1 MSELTITLAGSE
13 EKAEF
18 SGGNAW
24 LRNDGTDIIYAAK
37 SAGISAGADGVVA
50 IPAGQSAPVYGAN
63 GTVFLLGTGSVQLI
77 GSDYS
82 TNPFKTSAQSG
93 GSGAD
98 SVARAAIS
106 AHAGNTDIHVT
117 AAEKAAW
124 NGKAD
129 KSDIPTKVGELD
141 NDSGFITSPDGG
153 NAAQLGGI
161 PASELD
167 RVRCA
172 VVGGVKAGVQW
183 TGVDATKGDTTI
195 RMQVDADYDKMFLF
209 KSTDGQ
215 ETWTEIEINADTVDG
230 KHASEM
236 LQNLGYFNS
245 GNLLNYALVEKTSGF
260 VFVGNEVTG
269 MPYDNTYW
277 FVSIEHTAN
286 HCKITATDINNHRKT
301 FNIVYNDTLS
311 KWDEWINIADG
322 GNADTLNGL
331 HANEIASNPNLLINP
346 DSRINQRGESSY
358 SAVGYTVDRWQAARD
373 VSSTTGDF
381 TITPTADGLII
392 DNQTDGLIAIGQK
405 VENFTELFGKTLTL
419 SASVGGNAVSAT
431 GTAVNADGT
440 ILRADTDF
448 GFISV
453 YIKEN
458 TRLGAHI
465 YVNSGATAVLDW
477 IKLEIGEKATPFV
490 PPDPATELAKCQRY
504 YQIRTTNDIDPLDL
518 RPSMRTITDIKQ
530 VTGGYAYVAE
540 L

>member
-18 SGGNAW
+18 SVGNAW
-24 LRNDGTDIIYAAK
+24 LRNDGTDTIYAAK
-37 SAGISAGADGVVA
+37 SAGVAAGADGVIA

-63 GTVFLLGTGSVQLI
+63 GTVYLLGTGSVQLI

-117 AAEKAAW
+117 ATEKAIW
-124 NGKAD
+124 NDKAD
-129 KSDIPTKVGELD
+129 LNQTLRNLTFWSEGDIKDKSL
-141 NDSGFITSPDGG
+141 
-153 NAAQLGGI
+153 
-161 PASELD
+161 AS
-167 RVRCA
+167 A
-172 VVGGVKAGVQW
+172 
-183 TGVDATKGDTTI
+183 
-195 RMQVDADYDKMFLF
+195 
-209 KSTDGQ
+209 
-215 ETWTEIEINADTVDG
+215 
-230 KHASEM
+230 
-236 LQNLGYFNS
+236 
-245 GNLLNYALVEKTSGF
+245 SGF

-277 FVSIEHTAN
+277 FASIEHTTN

-346 DSRINQRGESSY
+346 NFKINQRGSDEYSSEDYCVDGWRIYKDGKVTKSDSGIVISLKDGATTNGILYQKNEVLADYVGKEITLSVSVDGTMY
-358 SAVGYTVDRWQAARD
+358 SGNIVVPASGASAKTVMTPHGEWYLYHLSNNIIQVACLVREANTD
-373 VSSTTGDF
+373 VV
-381 TITPTADGLII
+381 
-392 DNQTDGLIAIGQK
+392 NWVK
-405 VENFTELFGKTLTL
+405 VEIG
-419 SASVGGNAVSAT
+419 SVAT
-431 GTAVNADGT
+431 Q
-440 ILRADTDF
+440 
-448 GFISV
+448 
-453 YIKEN
+453 
-458 TRLGAHI
+458 
-465 YVNSGATAVLDW
+465 
-477 IKLEIGEKATPFV
+477 FV

-504 YQIRTTNDIDPLDL
+504 LTVLPSGRYGRAVFVGTNAMQFECDLPVTMRIKPTVVSGTFGTIALNQSSTSQAVTDYTTEILSLKNNLLLLQLSKTNGASDCALFA
-518 RPSMRTITDIKQ
+518 TDKILLS
-530 VTGGYAYVAE
+530 AE

>member
-18 SGGNAW
+18 SGSNAW
-24 LRNDGTDIIYAAK
+24 LRNDSTDTVYAAK
-37 SAGISAGADGVVA
+37 TAGISAGADGVIA

-106 AHAGNTDIHVT
+106 AHAGNADIHVT
-117 AAEKAAW
+117 AAEKAIW
-124 NGKAD
+124 NDKAD
-129 KSDIPTKVGELD
+129 LNQTLRNLTFWSEGDIKDKSL
-141 NDSGFITSPDGG
+141 
-153 NAAQLGGI
+153 
-161 PASELD
+161 AS
-167 RVRCA
+167 A
-172 VVGGVKAGVQW
+172 
-183 TGVDATKGDTTI
+183 
-195 RMQVDADYDKMFLF
+195 
-209 KSTDGQ
+209 
-215 ETWTEIEINADTVDG
+215 
-230 KHASEM
+230 
-236 LQNLGYFNS
+236 
-245 GNLLNYALVEKTSGF
+245 SGF

-346 DSRINQRGESSY
+346 NFKINQRGSDEYSSEDYCVDGWRIYKDGKVTKTDSGIVISLKDGATTNGILYQKNEVLADYVGKEITLSVSVDGTMY
-358 SAVGYTVDRWQAARD
+358 SGNIVVPASGASAKTVMTPHGEWYLYHLSNNIIQVACLVREANTD
-373 VSSTTGDF
+373 VV
-381 TITPTADGLII
+381 
-392 DNQTDGLIAIGQK
+392 NWVK
-405 VENFTELFGKTLTL
+405 VEIG
-419 SASVGGNAVSAT
+419 SVAT
-431 GTAVNADGT
+431 Q
-440 ILRADTDF
+440 
-448 GFISV
+448 
-453 YIKEN
+453 
-458 TRLGAHI
+458 
-465 YVNSGATAVLDW
+465 
-477 IKLEIGEKATPFV
+477 FV

-504 YQIRTTNDIDPLDL
+504 LTVLPSGRYGRAVFVGTNAMQFECDLPVTMRIKPTVVSGTFGTIALNQSSTSQAVTDYTTEILSLKNNLLLLQLSKTNGASDCALFA
-518 RPSMRTITDIKQ
+518 TDKILLS
-530 VTGGYAYVAE
+530 AE